1 MVVEWLKPFDEPTT
15 VTVKLPALLELT
27 VRVEDAEPFAGNVTL
42 EALKERVGPA
52 GDEEAKSPTVSVNP
66 FTLETVSV
74 EVADPPAAKLTDDGL
89 ADKVKV
95 GVGGVF
101 PVIVKPSLYD
111 CPPVL
116 TNLL

>member
-52 GDEEAKSPTVSVNP
+52 GDEEAKSPTVSENP
-66 FTLETVSV
+66 LRLVPGIVDEAEFF
-74 EVADPPAAKLTDDGL
+74 ARKLREEGL
-89 ADKVKV
+89 AAV
-95 GVGGVF
+95 GMSGAVTETPAGF
-101 PVIVKPSLYD
+101 RRH
-111 CPPVL
+111 PP
-116 TNLL
+116 